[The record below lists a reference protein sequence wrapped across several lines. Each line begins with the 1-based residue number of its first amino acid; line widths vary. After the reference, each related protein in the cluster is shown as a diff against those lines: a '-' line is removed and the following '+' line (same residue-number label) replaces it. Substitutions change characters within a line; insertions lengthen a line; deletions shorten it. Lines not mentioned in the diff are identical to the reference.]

1 VAEDDVRGLSVS
13 DEIEEIEEIEERAYV
28 ILQTVSRTQA
38 KGTTARIVS
47 PRDPEVTDELGMDPD
62 EDRLLTAVEYLLEE
76 GYVVPAGI
84 DLPRGDYTIAPAGLE
99 WLEMGAMTES
109 LEAPGEAS
117 GGEEAIESP
126 EDATQLPQ
134 RRHSRRLPRALI
146 EARRQVDREPI
157 ERPWW
162 RRMFGG

>member
-13 DEIEEIEEIEERAYV
+13 DEIEEIEEIEELAYV
-28 ILQTVSRTQA
+28 ILQTVNRMQA
-38 KGTTARIVS
+38 KGTTARIIS

-99 WLEMGAMTES
+99 WLEMGATTEP
-109 LEAPGEAS
+109 LEAPGEAP
-117 GGEEAIESP
+117 GEEAIEP
-126 EDATQLPQ
+126 LEDTREPPQEQLP
-134 RRHSRRLPRALI
+134 RRLSQPLI
-146 EARRQVDREPI
+146 QAHKRVDREPT

-162 RRMFGG
+162 RRVFGR

>member
-1 VAEDDVRGLSVS
+1 VS
-13 DEIEEIEEIEERAYV
+13 DEIEEIEEIEELAYV
-28 ILQTVSRTQA
+28 ILQTVNRTQA
-38 KGTTARIVS
+38 KGTTARIVP

-99 WLEMGAMTES
+99 WLEMGATTEP
-109 LEAPGEAS
+109 LEAPGEAP
-117 GGEEAIESP
+117 GEEAIEPS
-126 EDATQLPQ
+126 EDTREPPQEQLP
-134 RRHSRRLPRALI
+134 RRLSQPLI
-146 EARRQVDREPI
+146 QAHKQVDREPT

-162 RRMFGG
+162 RKVFGG